1 MVCIS
6 CRPNEGSLARAMS
19 SCDIMNLLLWLRCKA
34 SPYFV
39 FPNDSRNL
47 ERCSRQ
53 RSSSG
58 LCNVSCS
65 RAGYHSPTTGTRF
78 MGLNSTTCC
87 QASRGASQGST
98 RAELMMPTMGRLPRR
113 CHPSS
118 ENPTSFWN
126 GSLSACRRLA
136 GNRASAAGAA
146 GADACRMASG
156 HVPSSTTPAPGQE
169 EETRRPRS
177 HSEPTSHRGRRGWWY
192 GFSSGLP
199 LFDRGQQL
207 PAASDLRRWSPV
219 VDEDRAGTRPE
230 TLRECCRR
238 RGLQQTPPTAPTR
251 EADQREHSD
260 MPEMARQDTG
270 SQARHVCLLP
280 HPPLW
285 KCVVG
290 IVRPRDARPAKHW
303 MQRPSAPSGTG
314 GRRGA

>member
-1 MVCIS
+1 
-6 CRPNEGSLARAMS
+6 MS
-19 SCDIMNLLLWLRCKA
+19 SCDIMDLLLWLRCKA

-39 FPNDSRNL
+39 FPNASRNL

-98 RAELMMPTMGRLPRR
+98 RAELMMPTMGRSPRR

-177 HSEPTSHRGRRGWWY
+177 HSESTSHRGRRGWWC
-192 GFSSGLP
+192 GRLFFWAPP
-199 LFDRGQQL
+199 LR
-207 PAASDLRRWSPV
+207 PRSAAASSK
-219 VDEDRAGTRPE
+219 RPSSVE
-230 TLRECCRR
+230 PRRR
-238 RGLQQTPPTAPTR
+238 RGQGADKTR
-251 EADQREHSD
+251 DIA
-260 MPEMARQDTG
+260 G
-270 SQARHVCLLP
+270 VLP
-280 HPPLW
+280 SP
-285 KCVVG
+285 
-290 IVRPRDARPAKHW
+290 RPAAD
-303 MQRPSAPSGTG
+303 APNGTHP
-314 GRRGA
+314 RG